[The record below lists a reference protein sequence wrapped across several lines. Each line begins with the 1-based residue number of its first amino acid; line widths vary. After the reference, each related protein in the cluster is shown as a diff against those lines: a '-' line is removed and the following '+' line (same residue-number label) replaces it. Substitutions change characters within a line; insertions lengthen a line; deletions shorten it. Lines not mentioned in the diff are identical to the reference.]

1 MSARQMIPCDGF
13 RIWVLKYYDW
23 QPQTWS
29 EVPPRG
35 VVLEPAEPGCL
46 SENEAAVFVETFNQ
60 SMLQARRNLW
70 AVSVPVAIRYVGDL
84 RPGQVLQARR
94 PA

>member
-1 MSARQMIPCDGF
+1 MSMRKLFPCDGY
-13 RIWVLKYYDW
+13 RVWVLQYDNW
-23 QPQTWS
+23 QPQCWS
-29 EVPPRG
+29 EVPPYG

-60 SMLQARRNLW
+60 SMLLARRNLW
-70 AVSVPVAIRYVGDL
+70 AVSVPVAIRYLGDF
-84 RPGQVLQARR
+84 RPGQILQAKR

>member
-1 MSARQMIPCDGF
+1 MHAQERLFCDGY
-13 RIWVLKYYDW
+13 RVWVLKYNDW
-23 QPQTWS
+23 QPMSWS

-60 SMLQARRNLW
+60 SMLHQRRKLW
-70 AVSVPVAIRYVGDL
+70 AVSVPVAIRYLGDL